1 MGIITGR
8 LTSLGQITNLA
19 FSLSGKQKLAS
30 LEMRTEREREIII
43 EPNMVFHSYQINYK
57 REPKRLWVYFHVKG
71 LGCIY
76 RGTLCSRVRCSH
88 ITVGPY
94 GAFPPCPGVQCFH
107 AWNHCSKGSCS
118 FMGDGKDLSDHTLW
132 LLIRRNKTPGQGWA
146 VGFIANICLASC
158 RNSTGLKW
166 TDPLMSK
173 EGASR
178 RNSCAL
184 HLSDRKQRSYFRVFN
199 NKRP

>member
-1 MGIITGR
+1 M
-8 LTSLGQITNLA
+8 
-19 FSLSGKQKLAS
+19 
-30 LEMRTEREREIII
+30 REIII
-43 EPNMVFHSYQINYK
+43 EPNMVFQLYQINYK
-57 REPKRLWVYFHVKG
+57 QEQERLWVYFHVQG

-88 ITVGPY
+88 IRVGPY
-94 GAFPPCPGVQCFH
+94 GSFLPCPGVQCFH
-107 AWNHCSKGSCS
+107 TWNHCSKGSCS
-118 FMGDGKDLSDHTLW
+118 FIRDGKDLSDHTLW

-166 TDPLMSK
+166 TDPLMSQ

-184 HLSDRKQRSYFRVFN
+184 HLSDIENKGAISGCSIIRGLSLEFGRNWTWIVRVLFT
-199 NKRP
+199 KSICSSPFFL